1 MGIAAGQRLNTYR
14 GHGNLL
20 RNRSILAY
28 CFNYPSRINGF
39 VLGFMPHSFSLR
51 KFAERTDQSFVVM
64 ARYPKLSKQ
73 LPV

>member
-20 RNRSILAY
+20 RNKSVLAY
-28 CFNYPSRINGF
+28 CFNYPGRINGI
-39 VLGFMPHSFSLR
+39 VLGFTRLPFSFR
-51 KFAERTDQSFVVM
+51 KFAEPTAYSFAVM